1 MIGITSKS
9 VYGLIIVLELAKNY
23 GKKLIKIDELAE
35 TKRIPRSY
43 LVQILNHLKRFQIIE
58 SIRGNK
64 GGYKLI
70 DKPSK
75 ITIFQVIDKLEDGLR
90 LFDGYEKKDALKNIF
105 NDTMAKL
112 ISNLNISLS
121 DILIEQEKLD
131 KEVMYFI

>member
-43 LVQILNHLKRFQIIE
+43 LVQILNQLKRFQIIE

-90 LFDGYEKKDALKNIF
+90 LFDGYEKKDALNNIF

-112 ISNLNISLS
+112 ISNLNVSLS